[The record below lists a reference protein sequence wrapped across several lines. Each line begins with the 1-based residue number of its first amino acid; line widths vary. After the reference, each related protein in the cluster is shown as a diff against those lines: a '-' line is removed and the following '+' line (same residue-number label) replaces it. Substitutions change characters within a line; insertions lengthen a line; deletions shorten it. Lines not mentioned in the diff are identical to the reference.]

1 MVRFLP
7 PYIAVVSLGDHLQT
21 QASASSNP
29 NHLFVAAVKKLRP
42 ISPST
47 SSRLARYSSSAAVG
61 ALSLAS
67 SNAAIVYV
75 NGGDTLLTDPVP
87 NNGGSTLYAYD
98 LDSDGV
104 NDLRLRVRSE
114 VTGVGTAASLSL
126 VHAANIAGASV
137 GIAGQNVGNYP
148 YAGRLSAGT
157 TIDGSTAFLVLTT
170 TTVNTIGNGASM
182 AFGPGYANS
191 QWAFAG
197 SNSGYLG
204 VRFNIGT
211 AEHFAWMRLTVE
223 PQTSTNPRAITVHE
237 WAYENVPGV
246 GIEAGAVPEPSA
258 LGLLALGS
266 VGLAARRRRKVA

>member
-1 MVRFLP
+1 MP
-7 PYIAVVSLGDHLQT
+7 
-21 QASASSNP
+21 ASSNP
-29 NHLFVAAVKKLRP
+29 NNILIAAVKKLRSL
-42 ISPST
+42 SPST
-47 SSRLARYSSSAAVG
+47 SSRLASYSSGAAVG

-75 NGGDTLLTDPVP
+75 NGGNTLITDPIP
-87 NNGGSTLYAYD
+87 NNGGSAFYSYD
-98 LDSDGV
+98 LNSDGV
-104 NDLRLRVRSE
+104 SDLRLRVRSE
-114 VTGVGTAASLSL
+114 TGTANASLTL

-137 GIAGQNVGNYP
+137 GIVGQTVGAYP

-157 TIDGSTAFLVLTT
+157 VIDGSSGFLVLTT
-170 TTVNTIGNGASM
+170 TTAGVIGNAASM

-204 VRFNIGT
+204 VRFNIGP

-223 PQTSTNPRAITVHE
+223 PQSSANPRAITVHE

-246 GIEAGAVPEPSA
+246 GIEAAAVPEPSA

-266 VGLAARRRRKVA
+266 VGLSARRRRKVA